1 MESKINPNDP
11 AYPINI
17 PEGHTLVNGIPGNG
31 LTKREYFAGLAMQGL
46 LANPVH
52 SRKSALTMENWWRR
66 LFALAYKSEST
77 YGRDIP
83 QHAAMISDQLI
94 AELNKPVTP

>member
-46 LANPVH
+46 CAYNGSSGSNAGPGNIAVRSLEIAD
-52 SRKSALTMENWWRR
+52 AL
-66 LFALAYKSEST
+66 L
-77 YGRDIP
+77 
-83 QHAAMISDQLI
+83 

>member
-46 LANPVH
+46 IAGWTTGMPNDEFKQL
-52 SRKSALTMENWWRR
+52 
-66 LFALAYKSEST
+66 SELST
-77 YGRDIP
+77 R
-83 QHAAMISDQLI
+83 ISDAVL